1 MSISNLYSSG
11 QHKRHIGHFASIVK
25 LALSDDFLE
34 EHEQKMLNRVA
45 KRLNLSDDEVKEITK
60 NPDKFPINP
69 PVDYN
74 ARIERLYSL
83 TNMVFA
89 DGEAVEEE
97 AKTLQKIVVGLGF
110 PHENAEKVADEAI
123 HLVMNDNDLE
133 DFTKAIKSVNK
144 I

>member
-1 MSISNLYSSG
+1 MSISDLYSSG
-11 QHKRHIGHFASIVK
+11 QHKRDIGHFANIVK
-25 LALSDDFLE
+25 LALADDHLADY
-34 EHEQKMLNRVA
+34 EQKMLNRLA
-45 KRLNLSDDEVKEITK
+45 KKLNLSNDKVEEITK

-69 PVDYN
+69 PIDYN
-74 ARIERLYSL
+74 ARIERLYNL

-110 PHENAEKVADEAI
+110 PSNNAVKVADEAI
-123 HLVMNDNDLE
+123 HLVMNDNNLE
-133 DFTKAIKSVNK
+133 VFTKAIKSVNK